1 MPSAKDLEGCYYLD
15 SCVCTQGCVTIEARD
30 DDTFTMNNF
39 VCAGPVPLCGPEEYR
54 RTGAATFHTD
64 EDLCGNAA
72 DLSFSTSPCTCFVI
86 TGCPICAVRCGGG
99 GSSGAGKYPAP
110 APARETMTA
119 PRPQKMGAYSDTRE
133 SERGTSWQRGSITE
147 NLSVSLVRNE
157 TEMKSVRTIM
167 RVTDPHNLG
176 YGRDVKELEDYID
189 LEVVHAWKIEKPLKK
204 AIYETKKVQVRND
217 MDAMRKAGVSLRPTY
232 TALDN
237 CGLPQLDEGVNE
249 RRLLTGTKPEFVHA
263 ILQNGIDPR
272 FCSGLFG
279 QGAYLAEN
287 PSKVDQ
293 YCTADWDDISELQEI
308 LYANNGLRHPGKVFW
323 ARALGQN

>member
-1 MPSAKDLEGCYYLD
+1 
-15 SCVCTQGCVTIEARD
+15 
-30 DDTFTMNNF
+30 
-39 VCAGPVPLCGPEEYR
+39 
-54 RTGAATFHTD
+54 
-64 EDLCGNAA
+64 
-72 DLSFSTSPCTCFVI
+72 
-86 TGCPICAVRCGGG
+86 
-99 GSSGAGKYPAP
+99 
-110 APARETMTA
+110 
-119 PRPQKMGAYSDTRE
+119 MGAYSDTRE

-217 MDAMRKAGVSLRPTY
+217 MDAMRKGGVSLRPTY

-249 RRLLTGTKPEFVHA
+249 RRLLTGTKPELVHA

-272 FCSGLFG
+272 FCSGIFG
-279 QGAYLAEN
+279 QGAYFAEN

-293 YCTADWDDISELQEI
+293 YCTADFDDGSEFHKI
-308 LYANNGLRHPGKVFW
+308 LYANNGLTHPGKVFYCFVVKVVVGAAIHTGDGETDLQRGMSVW
-323 ARALGQN
+323 MNRDDKRILASAAGTSPPIHYHTLVAEIGGVVQSHREFIIFDKDLARLEYLIAFRRV